1 MLAVDTTLAVIN
13 TEIQVGVDAEMFTS
27 TETGNAYALIEEL
40 VAWANHGTRAWA
52 GLIFFDWSWAR
63 DPVSGGALL
72 TLSADAVFDINTAT
86 GDLQIP
92 TMAAQTSSTATD
104 PATGTWAPTLP
115 IAVAGVV
122 RMLGEGDAGGSCLVR
137 PGSPGLAGWRPK
149 VEAVGTALDA
159 ARLAGILAGATSP
172 RRCYVYQMHQDVWRQ
187 FAMGAVSRSGEG
199 ATAYRFSIECAGEAL

>member
-1 MLAVDTTLAVIN
+1 MLAVDTVLTVIN
-13 TEIQVGVDAEMFTS
+13 TEIQVGADAETFTS
-27 TETGNAYALIEEL
+27 TETGNVYALIEEL
-40 VAWANHGTRAWA
+40 VAWANHGTRLWA
-52 GLIFFDWSWAR
+52 GAIFFDWSWQR
-63 DPVSGGALL
+63 DPVTGGALL
-72 TLSADAVFDINTAT
+72 TLSADAAFDINTGT

-104 PATGTWAPTLP
+104 PATGTWAPTVP

-122 RMLGEGDAGGSCLVR
+122 RMLGEGDAGGGLSIR

-159 ARLAGILAGATSP
+159 ARLAGILAWATTP
-172 RRCYVYQMHQDVWRQ
+172 RRCWVYQLHQDVWRNL
-187 FAMGAVSRSGEG
+187 AMGAVSRSAEG